1 MNFLNPLVLVGLIAA
16 TIPLILH
23 LLNLRK
29 LKRIEFSTLQFL
41 KELKKQ
47 QIKRLKLKQIILL
60 ILRTLIIICLVMAF
74 SRPIVESE
82 LPVFEAYAKSSAVII
97 LDNSVSMDIN
107 EERGN
112 RLSLAKLAVIQLIDM
127 LSDGSEISIITMSDP
142 EYSNSTGLMQD
153 YTYLK
158 KEIGE
163 IKISSKRGNLANSL
177 KTANALL
184 ASATNVNKEI
194 FIISDMQD
202 NIFQLTE
209 DDSVRFD
216 KMNAKIYAVQIGKAN
231 SYPKNISVDSLVV
244 ITKIMRENTP
254 VDINVVLKNHSES
267 DADGTVLSLLYNNK
281 RVAQRTVDIPSNQSR
296 TVVISAIPNE
306 TGAIKGEVEI
316 DGDALDQD
324 NKRFFSLLIP
334 EKISVLVVGAP
345 NNNLQV
351 FFNGISSIQN
361 VIQTEFADEQKAD
374 ASDLTKYDVLIINDG
389 AYSQSQLE
397 KFAKF
402 IESGG
407 FCYIFANT
415 KSGKMQFQEFFRK
428 IGYGKINEK
437 TNPTMS
443 AIEFSNVDK
452 LHPLLDGVFKGTTDS
467 RKPIETPLLKKY
479 NTVSGGYAII
489 SFPSGAF
496 LAESNF
502 GKGKSLYCSTG
513 LDDEW
518 GTYALSGLFPTL
530 LYRGIVYLSNTETIQ
545 KNYFIDDQILVRLS
559 NGIVNQD
566 MVKVLDPDNFE
577 AYYKNMHYGNDAVI
591 ELKGIDKC
599 GSYTIMN
606 NANKAEALV
615 SVNMNPN
622 ESNISP
628 EGRREKVST
637 INQWFTDKSK
647 ISYIEDSKDLTSEI
661 VKERLGT
668 ELWKVFAL
676 LALLFAIAEMIVSR
690 YAFNDQ

>member
-1 MNFLNPLVLVGLIAA
+1 MNFLNPLVLIGLIAA

-127 LSDGSEISIITMSDP
+127 LSDGSEIGIISMANP
-142 EYSNSTGLMQD
+142 EYSNSTSLMQD

-158 KEIGE
+158 KQISE

-177 KTANALL
+177 KTANAFL
-184 ASATNVNKEI
+184 ASASNVNKEV

-202 NIFQLTE
+202 NIFKLTE
-209 DDSVRFD
+209 DDSVKFD

-231 SYPKNISVDSLVV
+231 SNSKNISVDSLD
-244 ITKIMRENTP
+244 ITSKIMRENTP
-254 VDINVVLKNHSES
+254 VNINVVLKNHSET
-267 DADGTVLSLLYNNK
+267 DADGTVLSLFFNNK

-296 TVVISAIPNE
+296 TVIISAIPNE
-306 TGAIKGEVEI
+306 TGSIIGEVEI

-334 EKISVLVVGAP
+334 DKISVLVVGAQ
-345 NNNLQV
+345 NNNLQA

-361 VIQTEFADEQKAD
+361 VIQTEFADEQRAD
-374 ASDLTKYDVLIINDG
+374 ASDLSQYDVLILNDG
-389 AYSQSQLE
+389 VYPQSQLE
-397 KFAKF
+397 KLEKY

-407 FCYIFANT
+407 FCYIFANS
-415 KSGKMQFQEFFRK
+415 KSRKMQFQEFIRK
-428 IGYGKINEK
+428 IGYGKINER

-467 RKPIETPLLKKY
+467 KKPIETPLLKKY
-479 NTVSGGYAII
+479 NTVQSGYAII

-496 LAESNF
+496 LAEANY
-502 GKGKSLYCSTG
+502 GKGKTLYCSTG

-518 GTYALSGLFPTL
+518 GNYALSGLFPTL
-530 LYRGIVYLSNTETIQ
+530 LYRGIVYLSNSETIQ
-545 KNYFIDDQILVRLS
+545 KAYCVDDQILVRLG

-577 AYYKNMHYGNDAVI
+577 AYYKNMHYGSDAII
-591 ELKGIDKC
+591 ELKNIDKC
-599 GSYTIMN
+599 GSYAILD
-606 NANKAEALV
+606 NANKVEALV
-615 SVNMNPN
+615 SVNLNPN
-622 ESNISP
+622 ESNISS

-637 INQWFTDKSK
+637 MNQWFTDNSK
-647 ISYIEDSKDLTSEI
+647 ITYIEDSKDLTSEI

-668 ELWKVFAL
+668 ELWKIFAL